1 MHGSLRPL
9 RPGVA
14 ILVLLAAAACTPGG
28 SPAPSGGGP
37 TPSPATSPVGIEHA
51 TGATDLVLRFEEGGG
66 FVAPGFL
73 ATEGPAFSLY
83 GDGTAIF
90 RDQSA
95 VPPQNIGNVIP
106 GVPYQIVRLTEEQ
119 IQALLQFAIGPGG
132 LAVARAHYD
141 LPVADAPTATFTL
154 VAGGTTKTVSVNG
167 LGFGAAQGGADAA
180 VLAELEALRTRL
192 TSFGGD
198 VVGEQVWSPDRF
210 RGIVSE
216 EGFNPPIAW
225 PWPAVSPSD
234 FIKHNG
240 PNDPLFPIRTMS
252 PAEVGALGVSGLEG
266 GAQGF
271 TLTGPDGKTYE
282 FRLRPLLP
290 DEPY

>member
-1 MHGSLRPL
+1 MRRLPRRFRLALP
-9 RPGVA
+9 VA
-14 ILVLLAAAACTPGG
+14 LILAAAACSTSG
-28 SPAPSGGGP
+28 SPAPSGGTP
-37 TPSPATSPVGIEHA
+37 APSPTAGPLGIEHP
-51 TGATDLVLRFEEGGG
+51 TGATDLVFRFEEGGG

-83 GDGTAIF
+83 GDGTTIF
-90 RDQSA
+90 RDQTQVA
-95 VPPQNIGNVIP
+95 PQPIGNVLP

-154 VAGGTTKTVSVNG
+154 VAGGTHKTVSVNG
-167 LGFGAAQGGADAA
+167 LGFGAGQTGVDAA
-180 VLAELEALRTRL
+180 VLTELEGLRTRL
-192 TSFGGD
+192 TTFGSD
-198 VVGEQVWSPDRF
+198 VVGEHAWSPDRF
-210 RGIVSE
+210 RGILTAD
-216 EGFNPPIAW
+216 GFNPPKAW

-234 FIKHNG
+234 FVKHDG
-240 PNDPLFPIRTMS
+240 PNDPSFPIRTMT
-252 PAEVGALGVSGLEG
+252 PAEVAALGVPGIDGGVQGL
-266 GAQGF
+266 
-271 TLTGPDGKTYE
+271 TLQAADGKTYE